1 MEKLSNIILY
11 SIIPMLLVFDYLQRS
26 FESIDT
32 QWYIYFVSDK
42 TVIFLLVGVIAI
54 TNKSKLISSLLLL
67 LFAHELYQ
75 VAMDTTHNG
84 VQLSEVYIVCF
95 IAEAFIISYFIF
107 KIQVNKFIKRW
118 ITKYL

>member
-1 MEKLSNIILY
+1 
-11 SIIPMLLVFDYLQRS
+11 MLLVFDYLQS
-26 FESIDT
+26 SYEAVDT
-32 QWYIYFVSDK
+32 QWYIYFLSDK
-42 TVIFLLVGVIAI
+42 AIIFLLMGVIAI

-75 VAMDTTHNG
+75 VVMDIEHKG
-84 VQLSEVYIVCF
+84 VQLSEVYIVFF
-95 IAEAFIISYFIF
+95 IIEAFIISYFIF